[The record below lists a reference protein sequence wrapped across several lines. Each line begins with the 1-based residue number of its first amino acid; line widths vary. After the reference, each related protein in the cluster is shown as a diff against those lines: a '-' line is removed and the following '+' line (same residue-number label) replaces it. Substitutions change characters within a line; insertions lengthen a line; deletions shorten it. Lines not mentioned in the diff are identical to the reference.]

1 MPRPSASAP
10 SRLGLPQEL
19 AALAAHQAHFEA
31 LRNAEL
37 AAAQRMETAER
48 RRTEEKERRLAQA
61 RERAAA
67 EKRLREKIAAQTFA
81 RSYVSGLV
89 GGVFDQLTQKGFF
102 YDPLAREVETDFL
115 PWLTDGVVDE
125 LQSSA
130 RAMAVVR
137 LLVGEALGAI
147 EESRAAAED
156 KRRQEREE
164 ELARLAAEAEEAER
178 KRAEAAACEAAAA
191 AFFASDP
198 PLVPPEKVEEAK
210 EALGE
215 GATLPAVLEK
225 LVADAVLTQEAVV
238 DFVTA
243 RQLGYPPFGVA
254 VPPPAPEAPAPEEAP
269 VEGGEEPPAA
279 ADAAAPPAE
288 E

>member
-1 MPRPSASAP
+1 
-10 SRLGLPQEL
+10 
-19 AALAAHQAHFEA
+19 
-31 LRNAEL
+31 
-37 AAAQRMETAER
+37 METAER

-102 YDPLAREVETDFL
+102 YDPLAREVEKDFL

-125 LQSSA
+125 LQKSA
-130 RAMAVVR
+130 QAMAVVR
-137 LLVGEALGAI
+137 LLVAEALGAL
-147 EESRAAAED
+147 EESRAEAD
-156 KRRQEREE
+156 GRRQREREE
-164 ELARLAAEAEEAER
+164 EAERQRAEAAAEEQ
-178 KRAEAAACEAAAA
+178 KRVDAAACEAAAA
-191 AFFASDP
+191 AFFANDP

-225 LVADAVLTQEAVV
+225 LVADGALTQEAVV
-238 DFVTA
+238 EFVTA
-243 RQLGYPPFGVA
+243 KQLAYPPFGVP
-254 VPPPAPEAPAPEEAP
+254 VPKPAEPEPEAAATEGEAAPAAEES
-269 VEGGEEPPAA
+269 PAA
-279 ADAAAPPAE
+279 AAE
-288 E
+288 